1 MQGAEVLT
9 KFTAD
14 SSQMDNATK
23 NLQDNLE
30 KTKKQGEL
38 AFLGLTTAVDA
49 FVGAVVKG
57 GITYNAQMQTFN
69 TRLTTLTGTAED
81 ANKVLSQIKKDALTT
96 PFDVASLTQAES
108 LLLSTGLSAEEVRA
122 DVLALGDAVSASG
135 GGNAE
140 LQRMAVNLQQI
151 KNVGKASAL
160 DIKQFAYAGIDI
172 YGLLADSLGITRA
185 EASDLDV
192 TYDMLSKALKQAN
205 SEGGKYY
212 GAMEAQSKT
221 YNGAMSNLDESLQ
234 VLKGTLT
241 EGLFTAISGLIPKL
255 TDMFNW
261 LAKNKDIVVAIAV
274 PLLTFINVLAGV
286 LIVGKITTLISGLW
300 AVLMANP
307 IGLIIATLSA
317 LVVGFTYLWNHCEGF
332 RNFWIG
338 LWNGIKATFMVVI
351 ANIQLGIDKIKNAFS
366 KLKEWISSI
375 WKSIKNVFSNMGSGM
390 VNIGKNIATGLWNGL
405 KSMKDWVIDK
415 VKGMGK
421 SILKGLKKVLGIAS
435 PSKQFAIVGKYSA
448 EGYVEGLDGMQKE
461 IDKSVSATFNPFTN
475 GSIGSMTTPTPT
487 ANVTIHNS
495 MEMDSLGQLVN
506 SVKTFSGGAKNDYNY
521 VGGY

>member
-14 SSQMDNATK
+14 MGEMENATK
-23 NLQDNLE
+23 SMQKNFDIT
-30 KTKKQGEL
+30 KTAGVI
-38 AFLGLTTAVDA
+38 AFGALTKAVDT
-49 FVGAVVKG
+49 FVSSFVKG
-57 GITYNAQMQTFN
+57 GIEYNAQMQTFS
-69 TRLTTLTGTAED
+69 TRLTTLTGTAEEAD
-81 ANKVLSQIKKDALTT
+81 KVLSQIKKDALTT

-108 LLLSTGLSAEEVRA
+108 LLLSTGVSAEEARA
-122 DVLALGDAVSASG
+122 DILALGNAISASG

-151 KNVGKASAL
+151 KNVGQASML
-160 DIKQFAYAGIDI
+160 DIKQFAYSGIDI
-172 YGLLADSLGITRA
+172 FGLLADYLGKSKDEL
-185 EASDLDV
+185 EASDR
-192 TYDMLSKALKQAN
+192 TYENISNALKQA
-205 SEGGKYY
+205 SMEGGKYF

-221 YNGAMSNLDESLQ
+221 YNGAMSNLDESFQ

-241 EGLFTAISGLIPKL
+241 EGLFNAISGLIPKL
-255 TDMFNW
+255 TEMFDW
-261 LAKNKDIVVAIAV
+261 LAKNKDIVIAIAI

-286 LIVGKITTLISGLW
+286 LIVGKITALISGLW

-307 IGLIIATLSA
+307 IGLIIALISA
-317 LVVGFTYLWNHCEGF
+317 VVAGFIYLWNNCEGF
-332 RNFWIG
+332 RNFWIA
-338 LWNGIKATFMVVI
+338 LWDSIKAKFILVVSSV
-351 ANIQLGIDKIKNAFS
+351 ASG
-366 KLKEWISSI
+366 ISSI
-375 WKSIKNVFSNMGSGM
+375 VSAFKKIGSAIASVWSGVKKTFSGM
-390 VNIGKNIATGLWNGL
+390 VKGMTDIGSNIGKGLWGGL
-405 KSMKDWVIDK
+405 SKMKDWVIDK

-421 SILKGLKKVLGIAS
+421 AILGGLKKVLGINS